1 MLILLHRTHLGEEQV
16 QTFLNGFPA
25 LILLSVRHRH
35 SVEHVPG
42 LRRRFEGRRL
52 DEHWSGSPARSRESD
67 HRRLPPPEKDRR
79 RKERRRHATKRTP
92 PPRRQ
97 KNSAACAAGR
107 RSTESHHSRRK
118 SDQRGTGIKRITLT
132 PRFCAGT

>member
-1 MLILLHRTHLGEEQV
+1 VDPQQGAGNPITAAYPLPRKIEE
-16 QTFLNGFPA
+16 
-25 LILLSVRHRH
+25 
-35 SVEHVPG
+35 
-42 LRRRFEGRRL
+42 
-52 DEHWSGSPARSRESD
+52 
-67 HRRLPPPEKDRR
+67 EKN
-79 RKERRRHATKRTP
+79 AAATP
-92 PPRRQ
+92 PKERRQ